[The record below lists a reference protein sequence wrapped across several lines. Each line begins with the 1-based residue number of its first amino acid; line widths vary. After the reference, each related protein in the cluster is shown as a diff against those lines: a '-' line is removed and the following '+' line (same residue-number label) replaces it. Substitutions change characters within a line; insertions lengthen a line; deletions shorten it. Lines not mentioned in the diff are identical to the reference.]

1 MGVSDLC
8 ESGFVL
14 WTEQHAEALRQVSGT
29 NNSLDIANLAEGI
42 AQSTI
47 EIERS
52 VSDLFDL
59 NTALSDVRLRLA
71 PQA

>member
-8 ESGFVL
+8 ESDFVL

-29 NNSLDIANLAEGI
+29 NNSLDTAYLAKGI

-47 EIERS
+47 EVERS
-52 VSDLFDL
+52 VSDRFDL
-59 NTALSDVRLRLA
+59 NTALSDVRLRLP